1 MSRFLCSRPQLI
13 LLSASVALLIASAA
27 EAQVVLKLKH
37 QPNTQQIFN
46 VENTSKQILT
56 LNGMD
61 IETKTVQFIIA
72 ESSVGP
78 RGNNGSLR
86 VTERIKKLQQE
97 ITAPGIKLSFDS
109 SNPGK
114 KAPLPQLEPVLDLLR
129 VISKSRYT
137 FVYDKSDKLQ
147 KVEGADKALED
158 LNPEVRKSLATQLGA
173 EALIKQKKNQSGRIV
188 AKAIRKGEQWQHST
202 VQQLEAGQE
211 LTVKRQYT
219 YTGTVTR
226 GENTLHRITTKALE
240 VTLTQDPPEGS
251 PTKITASKLKIAK
264 GAGEILI
271 DLENGLIVSE
281 SDSTQI
287 TGTLTLHINGVSF
300 DGSLD
305 LTIASKAR
313 LLK

>member
-1 MSRFLCSRPQLI
+1 MSRYLCSRLNRI
-13 LLSASVALLIASAA
+13 LLSASVALLIVPAA
-27 EAQVVLKLKH
+27 EAQVILKPKY

-46 VENTSKQILT
+46 VENTTKQILT

-61 IETKTVQFIIA
+61 IETESVQFIIA
-72 ESSVGP
+72 ERSVGP
-78 RGNNGSLR
+78 RADNGSLR

-97 ITAPGIKLSFDS
+97 ITLPGIKLSFDS
-109 SNPGK
+109 SNPAK
-114 KAPLPQLEPVLDLLR
+114 KAPLPQLEPILDLLR

-158 LNPEVRKSLATQLGA
+158 LDPEVRKSLAAKLGA

-188 AKAIRKGEQWQHST
+188 AKSVQKGEQWQHST

-211 LTVKRQYT
+211 LTVKRHYT
-219 YTGTVTR
+219 YTGTVTQ
-226 GENTLHRITTKALE
+226 GQNTLHRITTKALE

-251 PTKITASKLKIAK
+251 QTKITASKLKIAK
-264 GAGEILI
+264 GTGEILI

-287 TGTLTLHINGVSF
+287 TGTLTIEINGMPF
-300 DGSLD
+300 AGSLD
-305 LTIASKAR
+305 LTIASKSR
-313 LLK
+313 VKK

>member
-1 MSRFLCSRPQLI
+1 MSRFLCSRINLI

-27 EAQVVLKLKH
+27 EAQVVLKPKH

-46 VENTSKQILT
+46 VENTTKQILT

-61 IETKTVQFIIA
+61 LETESTQFIIA
-72 ESSVGP
+72 ERSVGP
-78 RGNNGSLR
+78 RGDNGSLR

-97 ITAPGIKLSFDS
+97 ITLPGIKLSFDS

-114 KAPLPQLEPVLDLLR
+114 KAPLPQLEPILDLLR

-158 LNPEVRKSLATQLGA
+158 LDPEVRKSLDSQLSA

-188 AKAIRKGEQWQHST
+188 ARSVRKGEQWEHST

-219 YTGTVTR
+219 YTGTVTQ
-226 GENTLHRITTKALE
+226 GKNTLHRITTKALK

-251 PTKITASKLKIAK
+251 PTKITATKLKIAK
-264 GAGEILI
+264 GTGEILI

-287 TGTLTLHINGVSF
+287 TGTLTLEINGMPF
-300 DGSLD
+300 NGSLD
-305 LTIASKAR
+305 LTIASKSR